1 MQASR
6 RGGNSLT
13 ANHIDGALTVRCCD
27 GGGLYTL
34 GPQPG
39 SSITG
44 NYIVQAPST
53 GNAIYHDN
61 GSVSGVWCRSVAEK
75 SVGWG

>member
-1 MQASR
+1 MS
-6 RGGNSLT
+6 
-13 ANHIDGALTVRCCD
+13 ANHINNALTVRCCD

-39 SSITG
+39 SSLSA
-44 NYIVQAPST
+44 NYIFQGPST

-61 GSVSGVWCRSVAEK
+61 GSVSLTTLWWRGSRV
-75 SVGWG
+75 